1 MPSSDSHSIRTNV
14 LRRRMRWSTSFG
26 VFWPWCSTVNMYDGR
41 RMVQTSDKST
51 IAIPSV
57 ATFHTSERKRNTPA
71 AYKAR

>member
-1 MPSSDSHSIRTNV
+1 M
-14 LRRRMRWSTSFG
+14 F
-26 VFWPWCSTVNMYDGR
+26 DGR

-51 IAIPSV
+51 IAIPRV